1 MQRKQNYLKTNF
13 HVMAKSSEV
22 AIEDTTDNV
31 DVNFWDDV
39 KTENVQVRRLSI
51 IDEPSN
57 VDNHESEET
66 LTSQSTIYS
75 DVDEKA
81 SDIDVM
87 RIPSPEIET
96 KENIETSDSK
106 VHREEF
112 SKYPCPIFADMD
124 KKAYLDRKHFSPVR
138 RAYNTLWR
146 DNHLAIPDIYG
157 GDYSFF
163 RKKNAN
169 PLSRKKDTPNVS
181 RTEGP
186 SSLDHKE
193 DRKHPTKIQI
203 EDDCSSYILP
213 LDNDDKNKDAVSIIS
228 TESGTTVS
236 TVKNVFAILSKKD
249 RPSGCVIES
258 GDTRSHWRTSGFYRN
273 CAQTFITKHAH
284 LKRKNWANTG
294 FVVAGLYVFGF
305 LCLGS
310 AVFNSAP
317 VNLIIIVLGV
327 VLVSLASGILYLIY
341 AVEKNRTLYT
351 LSSGERRKVTF
362 SNPFPSVR

>member
-1 MQRKQNYLKTNF
+1 MQHKQNCLKTNF
-13 HVMAKSSEV
+13 EVMAKSSEV
-22 AIEDTTDNV
+22 AIEDTTGNV
-31 DVNFWDDV
+31 DVNFGDDV
-39 KTENVQVRRLSI
+39 KTENVQIGRLSI
-51 IDEPSN
+51 TDEP
-57 VDNHESEET
+57 

-75 DVDEKA
+75 NLDEKA
-81 SDIDVM
+81 SDIDVG
-87 RIPSPEIET
+87 RIPSPEIGT

-124 KKAYLDRKHFSPVR
+124 KKAYLNRKHFSPVR
-138 RAYNTLWR
+138 RPYKTLWK
-146 DNHLAIPDIYG
+146 DNHLTIPDIYG

-163 RKKNAN
+163 RKKNAI
-169 PLSRKKDTPNVS
+169 PLSRKKDTITPNVS
-181 RTEGP
+181 RTECP
-186 SSLDHKE
+186 SSLDLKV
-193 DRKHPTKIQI
+193 DRKHPAKIQI

-228 TESGTTVS
+228 TESGATVS
-236 TVKNVFAILSKKD
+236 TLKNVFAISSKKD
-249 RPSGCVIES
+249 RPPVCVVES
-258 GDTRSHWRTSGFYRN
+258 GDIRTHWRTTGFYRN

-317 VNLIIIVLGV
+317 INLIIIVLGV
-327 VLVSLASGILYLIY
+327 VLVSLASGILYLVY
-341 AVEKNRTLYT
+341 AVEKNRSLYT

>member
-13 HVMAKSSEV
+13 DVMANSSEV

-31 DVNFWDDV
+31 DVNFWDGV
-39 KTENVQVRRLSI
+39 KTENVQVGRLSI
-51 IDEPSN
+51 TDEPSS
-57 VDNHESEET
+57 VDNHESDEA
-66 LTSQSTIYS
+66 LMSQSTIYS
-75 DVDEKA
+75 DQDEKA

-106 VHREEF
+106 VHRKGF

-124 KKAYLDRKHFSPVR
+124 KEAYLDRKHFSPVR
-138 RAYNTLWR
+138 TAYNTLWR
-146 DNHLAIPDIYG
+146 DNHLIMPDIYG
-157 GDYSFF
+157 GDYFFF
-163 RKKNAN
+163 RKKNAI

-181 RTEGP
+181 RTECP
-186 SSLDHKE
+186 SSLDHKK

-213 LDNDDKNKDAVSIIS
+213 LDDKNKDAVSIIS

-236 TVKNVFAILSKKD
+236 TLKNVFAISSKKD

-258 GDTRSHWRTSGFYRN
+258 GDIRTHWRTSGFYRN

-294 FVVAGLYVFGF
+294 FAVAGLYVFGF

-317 VNLIIIVLGV
+317 VNLIIIALGV
-327 VLVSLASGILYLIY
+327 VLVSLASGILCLIY
-341 AVEKNRTLYT
+341 AVEKNRSLYT

-362 SNPFPSVR
+362 SNPFPTVR